1 MRLHLEVRVIAS
13 GEVPKIKSSLN
24 AAAASK
30 IMRAVKTAVS
40 SDKLSVRCIA
50 VAQILKARGI
60 KADL

>member
-1 MRLHLEVRVIAS
+1 MRLHLEVRVIAL

-30 IMRAVKTAVS
+30 KMRAAKIAAL

-50 VAQILKARGI
+50 VAQILKAKGI

>member
-1 MRLHLEVRVIAS
+1 MRLLLEVRVIAL

-24 AAAASK
+24 AAASK

-50 VAQILKARGI
+50 VAQILKAKGI